1 MGWPGIVLLGAVIGL
16 VGWRLHPSYRA
27 SRMRWFAAMP
37 IGVIA
42 AGAAKMAGNIA
53 GLFYDGGV
61 LEWPVC
67 TAVAFATVAAAVALA
82 SRRRAPVKP

>member
-27 SRMRWFAAMP
+27 SRMRGFAATS

-67 TAVAFATVAAAVALA
+67 TAVAFATVAVAVALP
-82 SRRRAPVKP
+82 SRRRTPVKP